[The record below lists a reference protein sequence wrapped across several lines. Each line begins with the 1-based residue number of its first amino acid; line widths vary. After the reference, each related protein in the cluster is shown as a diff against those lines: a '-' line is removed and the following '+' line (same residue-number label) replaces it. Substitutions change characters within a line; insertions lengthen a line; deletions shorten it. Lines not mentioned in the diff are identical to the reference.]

1 MIPNVLFPFTW
12 HAPQD
17 TVITLFHVER
27 FTNRNLPIGRSQSM
41 AKKPNRLGRGLN
53 SLISSSL
60 LDDSLVPTESPTVSP
75 TLTPPSSEPRK
86 IDITPDSA
94 PSSASRIVGRLAALE
109 AQHSNI
115 AETADLANAVD
126 GSIILQ
132 IPVDSITPNANQPRR
147 AFDPVSIGR
156 LARSVTESGILQPLL
171 VRAVARTNQSYSHAE
186 YELIAG
192 ERRLRAAKAAG
203 MDTVPAI
210 LKSIDSKTSME
221 LALVENIQREDLNA
235 MDRARAYRAFCDRT
249 GYSAEDASRR
259 LGEDRSTV
267 ANYLRLLDLAEPV
280 AKMVESGQLSM
291 GHARALL
298 GQPDTE
304 IQTDLAKQALAGG
317 LSVRAIESLVKSRRQ
332 PPREPATRLPSAST
346 KASHLAHIEEKL
358 QQAAKTKVV
367 IKPGRGAHRG
377 KIVID
382 YYSLDDFDRIA
393 ALLGYSDRDAH

>member
-1 MIPNVLFPFTW
+1 
-12 HAPQD
+12 
-17 TVITLFHVER
+17 
-27 FTNRNLPIGRSQSM
+27 M

-60 LDDSLVPTESPTVSP
+60 LKEADDSAALAKE
-75 TLTPPSSEPRK
+75 TPSHK
-86 IDITPDSA
+86 IDITPDPPA
-94 PSSASRIVGRLAALE
+94 SSTTSIVGRLAELDE
-109 AQHSNI
+109 KHQ
-115 AETADLANAVD
+115 AESANRQRELKPGETLV
-126 GSIILQ
+126 LQ
-132 IPVDSITPNANQPRR
+132 VSVSAIVPNAHQPRR
-147 AFDPVSIGR
+147 TFDPVSISR

-171 VRAVARTNQSYSHAE
+171 VRAISDESTSSPAAE

-203 MDTVPAI
+203 IETVPVI
-210 LKSIDSKTSME
+210 LKAIDSKTSME

-235 MDRARAYRAFCDRT
+235 IDRARAYRAYCDRT
-249 GYSAEDASRR
+249 GYSAEEASRR

-298 GQPDTE
+298 GAESTDAQ
-304 IQTDLAKQALAGG
+304 IDLAKQVASQG
-317 LSVRAIESLVKSRRQ
+317 LSVRAVESLVKSHKAGKPTSERQ
-332 PPREPATRLPSAST
+332 SPAPTSKT
-346 KASHLAHIEEKL
+346 SHLADIQEKL
-358 QQAAKTKVV
+358 QQAAKTKVT
-367 IKPGRGAHRG
+367 IKPGKGAHRG

-393 ALLGYSDRDAH
+393 AMLGYTASDAH